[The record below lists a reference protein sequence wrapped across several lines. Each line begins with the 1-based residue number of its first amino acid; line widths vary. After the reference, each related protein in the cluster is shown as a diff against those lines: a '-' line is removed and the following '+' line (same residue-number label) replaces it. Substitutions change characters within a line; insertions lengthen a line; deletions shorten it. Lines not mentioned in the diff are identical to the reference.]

1 MIININNNT
10 VTVDGIAAGTIAD
23 AITAYP
29 AYTAELWSATSLQLE
44 RMTAQNKNL
53 IASALQRSG
62 PVESVPPNPRVITN
76 TQFKAKFTTPQL
88 VQTWRLSLT
97 DDNAAL
103 LLFDVFTR
111 TTINLDDQR
120 TIDGLNYLVYVG
132 VALDLTIF

>member
-97 DDNAAL
+97 DDNVAL